1 MVFTVVASDVDGGAS
16 GAVLYG
22 LVVESPAFH
31 LSAGGV
37 LTIAGELDFEAQQT
51 YQVVRTPYINLIC

>member
-1 MVFTVVASDVDGGAS
+1 MVFTVTASDVDSGAS

-37 LTIAGELDFEAQQT
+37 LTIAGELDYEEQQT
-51 YQVVRTPYINLIC
+51 YQVVCMP